1 MAEANVGFADERYVL
16 INGEHWH
23 SSEKRRPVLL
33 QAWYAQFA
41 DILLT
46 EILGNPIFGTQP
58 SFGTIQEK
66 GAHDILRFLE
76 LRKSYFCMC
85 SASEWETVKKALE
98 NVRKKRNEGTHTKI
112 QSPDSLKQ
120 ILSFMSYFCNLLL
133 AFQTPFATDKTKD
146 FDKQCQSEMSKMQ
159 VHGDIY

>member
-23 SSEKRRPVLL
+23 SNEKRRPVLL

-66 GAHDILRFLE
+66 GAHDDTESRF
-76 LRKSYFCMC
+76 
-85 SASEWETVKKALE
+85 AQTNSEFHE
-98 NVRKKRNEGTHTKI
+98 
-112 QSPDSLKQ
+112 
-120 ILSFMSYFCNLLL
+120 LLL
-133 AFQTPFATDKTKD
+133 
-146 FDKQCQSEMSKMQ
+146 
-159 VHGDIY
+159 

>member
-1 MAEANVGFADERYVL
+1 MAEANVGFADKRYVL
-16 INGEHWH
+16 INGVHWH
-23 SSEKRRPVLL
+23 SNEKRRPVLL

-85 SASEWETVKKALE
+85 DASEWETVKVALG
-98 NVRKKRNEGTHTKI
+98 NVRKVRNKGTHTKI
-112 QSPDSLKQ
+112 QNSDALKE
-120 ILSFMSYFCNLLL
+120 ILSFMREFCNLLL
-133 AFQTPFATDKTKD
+133 IYGTPFFTKKTIDFHQQCKD
-146 FDKQCQSEMSKMQ
+146 EIESMQ
-159 VHGDIY
+159 AHGDIY